1 MICWTASRTA
11 VSACRGADAR
21 QCRQNH
27 ARLTPLNSHIRSTV
41 RPPCSARSAIN
52 VQIASRPL
60 LCAARLRRKNP
71 VPTPAALLC
80 APVRQSASAP
90 PATLRVR
97 PLLLIQELQPAAC
110 AAFPLADAPNR
121 LHPTPR
127 TGPSTRTDAYAESLT
142 PALPR
147 LRFLLPA
154 HGAPPPTST
163 PFRTRTASLSFV
175 TCVLL
180 VENCHHYLCLSFGV
194 HSTRLYPS
202 SPRLSASAIAYKYE
216 SACRSS
222 AISSRSTHGSPS
234 VG

>member
-27 ARLTPLNSHIRSTV
+27 ARLTPLNSHIRPTV

-147 LRFLLPA
+147 LRFLLPP

-163 PFRTRTASLSFV
+163 PL
-175 TCVLL
+175 
-180 VENCHHYLCLSFGV
+180 H
-194 HSTRLYPS
+194 
-202 SPRLSASAIAYKYE
+202 
-216 SACRSS
+216 
-222 AISSRSTHGSPS
+222 PS
-234 VG
+234 VPGLSPGFPQLRSNTEDDDP